1 MADNPRRHRHFILD
15 RTAKTEPFSRDG
27 RGHTPIVPRQDRASH
42 AATLRRQLDGLR
54 AAADEAKAVQ
64 EDTGIV
70 DGIGI
75 QVEFRSF
82 PDVELVAER
91 LSRDR
96 SGIELLSVREDRET
110 RCTHAT
116 VFVPDGRLGHFERI
130 VQDYADEHKD
140 SAGQPRDNRLL
151 VDAIQDIRRATLRA
165 LWTDSAEEFPT
176 DEYSAFWWEVWLP
189 AREDPA
195 AAVAGFRKR
204 IDLLGS
210 RSVQRRDARVRGEQ
224 GDLFQPLDSSALLV
238 PHVGEGELF
247 FPERAV
253 LLVYATVQQLGSS
266 MYVLNN
272 IAELR
277 RAKDTAEFFDAL
289 PVEEQSEWVEE
300 LRARTTFVPS
310 GANVPYVCM
319 LDTGVNRGHPLL
331 APLVDAGDMHTI
343 DPNCAVGDN
352 HGHGTEMAGLAT
364 LGDLTPLLSSTEAVS
379 IEHRLESVKLF
390 DGGGS
395 TATEARHHGY
405 VTQEAVAR
413 AELAGPQRKRVFSMA
428 VTARDDRDRGQP
440 SAWSA
445 AIDSLAADADGEGD
459 SRRLVVVS
467 CGNAMHSSLANY
479 PDSNDTDGVH
489 DPAQSWNALVI
500 GAYTERI
507 HITEDNADG
516 YSPVAPEGGLSP
528 FSTTSLTWQSQWPM
542 KPDIVLEGGNAGT
555 NNLGPVAMR
564 SLSLLTTHHRPA
576 ERLLTTTNAT
586 SAATALAV
594 RMAAQVAAEYPEL
607 WPETI
612 RALMVHAAQWTEA
625 MKSVY
630 LTSSRPTKENYEQ
643 LIRRCGFGVP
653 ELDRALHSAS
663 DSLTMVVQQTLT
675 PFKRDHGKQP
685 SLRDMHLH
693 QLPWPTEALEGLGEL
708 PVEMRVTLSYFIEPN
723 PSRRGHGRRYAYQS
737 HGLRFD
743 VRRPTET
750 VDAFRQRI
758 NAAASAEDGGRPS
771 GTSDAHWLIGTQRRH
786 KGSLHSDIW
795 RGTAA
800 ELASR
805 DRIAVYPTSG
815 WWKTRPALE
824 RYALPAPYAL
834 VVSIEAPE
842 ANVDLY
848 AEVASRLEALVEVA

>member
-1 MADNPRRHRHFILD
+1 M
-15 RTAKTEPFSRDG
+15 
-27 RGHTPIVPRQDRASH
+27 
-42 AATLRRQLDGLR
+42 
-54 AAADEAKAVQ
+54 
-64 EDTGIV
+64 

-91 LSRDR
+91 LSRER
-96 SGIELLSVREDRET
+96 LGIELLNVREDAAT
-110 RCTHAT
+110 RRTHAT
-116 VFVPDGRLGHFERI
+116 VLVPDGHLGHFERI
-130 VQDYADEHKD
+130 VQDYADERKD

-151 VDAIQDIRRATLRA
+151 VDAIQEIGSAPLRA

-189 AREDPA
+189 AREGPA

-224 GDLFQPLDSSALLV
+224 DDLFQPLDSPATLLV
-238 PHVGEGELF
+238 PRVGEGELF

-253 LLVYATVQQLGSS
+253 LLVYATVQQLRSS

-331 APLVDAGDMHTI
+331 APLVDAGDMRTI
-343 DPNCAVGDN
+343 DPNWAVGDN

-364 LGDLTPLLSSTEAVS
+364 LGDLTPLLGSTEAVS

-390 DGGGS
+390 DGAGS
-395 TATEARHHGY
+395 PATDARHHGY

-413 AELAGPQRKRVFSMA
+413 AELAEPHRKRVFGMA
-428 VTARDDRDRGQP
+428 VTAPDDRDRGQP

-445 AIDSLAADADGEGD
+445 AIDSLAADANGAGD
-459 SRRLVVVS
+459 SRRLVVIS
-467 CGNAMHSSLANY
+467 GGNAAQSSIANY
-479 PDSNDTDGVH
+479 PDGNDTDGVH

-542 KPDIVLEGGNAGT
+542 KPDILLEGGNAGT
-555 NNLGPVAMR
+555 NDLGPVEMR
-564 SLSLLTTHHRPA
+564 SLSLLTTYYRPT

-586 SAATALAV
+586 SAATALAT

-625 MKSVY
+625 MKSAY

-643 LIRRCGFGVP
+643 LIRRCGFGAP
-653 ELDRALHSAS
+653 DLNRALHSAS

-685 SLRDMHLH
+685 SLWDMHLH

-771 GTSDAHWLIGTQRRH
+771 GTKDPHWLIGQRRH

-815 WWKTRPALE
+815 WWKTRPALK
-824 RYALPAPYAL
+824 RYARPAPYAL
-834 VVSIEAPE
+834 VVSIEAPA

-848 AEVASRLEALVEVA
+848 AEVASRVEALVEVA